1 MSGKELKHLE
11 VIRQLNDRRI
21 TQAQVGIL
29 LGLSTRQVRR
39 LLTAYRE
46 HGPPAL
52 VSKKRG
58 QPSNRCYPPDF
69 HDHVIEIIRSS
80 YSDFGPTLASEKLGE
95 YHAIFLSA
103 ATLRNWMI
111 AAEIW
116 VPRHQRERHI
126 HQPRNRRECFGEL
139 VQIDVLICI
148 QYCPV
153 IACKK

>member
-1 MSGKELKHLE
+1 MIEDAH
-11 VIRQLNDRRI
+11 RP
-21 TQAQVGIL
+21 VGIL